1 MLDVAVVTSR
11 FTGRLAGNQTRTDGR
26 RRSIGNVAGQL
37 GRLINIM
44 ESRLRIAGQAVQ
56 PVLVMC
62 PLGLVA
68 MAVLFDLGNLLG
80 GPAILGALAYWNVAA
95 GLVGGVFAALAGA
108 IDLLFVRNGTRAKRM
123 GVLLNLVNMGVLILF
138 AVILMLRMRTIDRVA
153 GPGLFLV
160 ELLALGVAVVGAWF
174 GGELVNR
181 RRAPAFAR
189 AEAGHRSY

>member
-1 MLDVAVVTSR
+1 
-11 FTGRLAGNQTRTDGR
+11 
-26 RRSIGNVAGQL
+26 
-37 GRLINIM
+37 M

-56 PVLVMC
+56 PVLVMV
-62 PLGLVA
+62 PLGLFA

-95 GLVGGVFAALAGA
+95 GLVTGVFAALAGA

-138 AVILMLRMRTIDRVA
+138 AVIFMLRMRTTDRVA
-153 GPGLFLV
+153 GPGLFLI
-160 ELLALGVAVVGAWF
+160 ELLALGVAVVGAWY

-189 AEAGHRSY
+189 VEAGHRSY